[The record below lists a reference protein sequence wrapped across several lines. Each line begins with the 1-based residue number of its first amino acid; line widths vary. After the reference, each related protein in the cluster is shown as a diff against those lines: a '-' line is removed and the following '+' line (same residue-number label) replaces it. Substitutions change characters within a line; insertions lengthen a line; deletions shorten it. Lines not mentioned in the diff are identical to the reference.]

1 MAGMTFESLSWGK
14 SVGIGVLLVDPSLRG
29 AHATKQSR
37 KNWIAAPTMSA
48 HDDEGYDV
56 VEKRR
61 KNGL

>member
-1 MAGMTFESLSWGK
+1 M
-14 SVGIGVLLVDPSLRG
+14 GVLLYMYAVIARNEV
-29 AHATKQSR
+29 TKQSR

>member
-1 MAGMTFESLSWGK
+1 VYPVIARNE
-14 SVGIGVLLVDPSLRG
+14 V
-29 AHATKQSR
+29 TKQSR

-48 HDDEGYDV
+48 RDDEGYDV

>member
-1 MAGMTFESLSWGK
+1 MTFESLSWGK
-14 SVGIGVLLVDPSLRG
+14 SVGMGVLLYMYAVIARNEV
-29 AHATKQSR
+29 TKQSR